1 MKEVPMPEPAK
12 KLRVVG
18 ELRPKLDVKRFA
30 DALVALAAH
39 RLAGEADAR
48 SDQTEESTTRES
60 EPTP

>member
-1 MKEVPMPEPAK
+1 MPGPAR
-12 KLRVVG
+12 KLSVVG

-39 RLAGEADAR
+39 RLAGEADAPP
-48 SDQTEESTTRES
+48 DQTERSDTRQS